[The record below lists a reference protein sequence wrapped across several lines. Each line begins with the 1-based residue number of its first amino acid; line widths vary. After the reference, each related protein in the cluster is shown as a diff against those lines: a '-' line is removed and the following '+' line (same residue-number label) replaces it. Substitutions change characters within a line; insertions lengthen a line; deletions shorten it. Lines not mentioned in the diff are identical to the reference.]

1 MNFHINFACDLT
13 NTNINF
19 INIKY
24 VRKSLKQLK
33 IRDIYYSVIIIILS
47 I

>member
-19 INIKY
+19 INIVLNTSGK
-24 VRKSLKQLK
+24 V
-33 IRDIYYSVIIIILS
+33 
-47 I
+47 

>member
-24 VRKSLKQLK
+24 
-33 IRDIYYSVIIIILS
+33 ILNMS
-47 I
+47 GKV